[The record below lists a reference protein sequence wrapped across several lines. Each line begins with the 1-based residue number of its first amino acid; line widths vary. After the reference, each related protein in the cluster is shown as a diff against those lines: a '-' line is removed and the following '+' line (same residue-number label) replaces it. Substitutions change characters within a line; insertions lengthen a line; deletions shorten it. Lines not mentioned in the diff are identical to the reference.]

1 MDISTLTVEEALTT
15 KKFSLNEVE
24 VQGIITKVYDGD
36 SVHAVFFFRDVAY
49 TWVCRLD
56 GVDTPELRT
65 TNENEKIMGYAARD
79 ALREKILH
87 KQVWIRCGNFDK
99 YGRLLI
105 TLLLDGEN
113 VNNWLIE
120 KEFAYEYHGGT
131 KREW

>member
-1 MDISTLTVEEALTT
+1 MDLSIEEALVT
-15 KKFSLNEVE
+15 KKFSLNNME

-36 SVHAVFFFRDVAY
+36 SVHAVFSFMDVAY
-49 TWVCRLD
+49 KWVCRLD

-65 TNENEKIMGYAARD
+65 KNENEKIMGYKVRD
-79 ALREKILH
+79 ALREKILY
-87 KQVWIRCGNFDK
+87 KEVLIQCGKFDK